1 MNMIRSTD
9 KSGRSFMAK
18 NIVICCDGTGNA
30 YGDNNS
36 NVVKLYQ
43 ALLIDGK
50 RQVGYYHPGVGTEGS
65 PNSTNKLTAAITIVA
80 GLAFGAGLLGN
91 VADAYRYLM
100 DVYEQGDNVYLF
112 GFSRGAYTAR
122 AIAGVLQMFGLLC
135 PGNDGLIPYVVKMYA
150 RKTRKADGMT
160 HTFHVADGFK
170 ATFCRPCPLHLVGV
184 WDTVS
189 SVGWV
194 WDPLKLPYTGRNP
207 DMANGRHAISI
218 DERRC
223 YFRNNLWGEPFD
235 GQSLKQVWFAGVHSD
250 IGGSYPS
257 AEAGLSQIA
266 LQWMLCEAIS
276 LGLLV
281 NPDQANRILAKT
293 SPTEEVAPNPAQQ
306 EHNSLRRFWW
316 LLEVLPHSYYD
327 STAKKKRWRIP
338 LGAPRTIPL
347 SSSVHET
354 VWQKLSADSF
364 YRPPNLPGDWNTNP
378 AWKSNAEPDGP
389 FNCQNI
395 PS

>member
-1 MNMIRSTD
+1 
-9 KSGRSFMAK
+9 MAK

-43 ALLIDGK
+43 TLLIDGK

-65 PNSTNKLTAAITIVA
+65 PNSTNRLTAALSIVA

-91 VADAYRYLM
+91 VSDAYRYLM

-112 GFSRGAYTAR
+112 GFSRGAFTAR

-150 RKTRKADGMT
+150 RRSRKAGGMT
-160 HTFHVADGFK
+160 HTFHVAEGFK

-189 SVGWV
+189 SVGWI

-223 YFRNNLWGEPFD
+223 YFRNNLWGDPFD
-235 GQSLKQVWFAGVHSD
+235 GQSIKQVWFAGVHSD

-257 AEAGLSQIA
+257 AEAGLSQVT

-281 NPDQANRILAKT
+281 NPNQANQILAEVT
-293 SPTEEVAPNPAQQ
+293 PSTEVAPNPAQRQ
-306 EHNSLRRFWW
+306 HNSLTGFWW
-316 LLEVLPHSYYD
+316 ILEIFPHSYYD
-327 STAKKKRWRIP
+327 AATKKKRWRIP
-338 LGAPRTIPL
+338 LGARRAIPPG
-347 SSSVHET
+347 SVIHET
-354 VWQKLSADSF
+354 VWQKLAVDSS
-364 YRPPNLPGDWNTNP
+364 YRPPNLPSDWSTNP
-378 AWKSNAEPDGP
+378 AWRNNAEPDSP
-389 FNCQNI
+389 FNCSSTGSRAESAEAN
-395 PS
+395 